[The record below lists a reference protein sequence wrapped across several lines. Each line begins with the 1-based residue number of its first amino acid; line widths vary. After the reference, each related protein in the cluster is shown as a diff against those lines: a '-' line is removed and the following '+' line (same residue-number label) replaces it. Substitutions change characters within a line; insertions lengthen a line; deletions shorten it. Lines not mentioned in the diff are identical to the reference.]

1 MKRGAEERRARL
13 EAVLERWF
21 SADDPWREAEE
32 PLRPLV
38 ELVDALRSERRSAT
52 LAPFLAMLR
61 ADGARATRLGTYVGT
76 VLRGRRVRHSF
87 TDHGIIADT
96 SFWREV
102 RRRLG
107 RKLLPEQ
114 PPDDTMAQVLTQVF
128 YQQGDGRW
136 VRALPQEELVDL
148 FRLLALEPVAMDR
161 SPTSRFADLLFA
173 ANVLA
178 HRMGGRALEAPVQRM
193 VPEEQGLQNP
203 FLVFQRRLDDLV
215 DRFLAG
221 EPLRLE
227 PGQPEHDELLALHRA
242 CRGYVDRAF
251 ANSAEH
257 GITIRVNQNLLRI
270 RQQLD
275 RVGVLLELMALGHA
289 RGAERTT
296 IELARHLI
304 GFHGA
309 KNNVRALVEEST
321 RLTAFEITQHTARTG
336 EHYITTD
343 RAEYRRMFLS
353 AAGGGVI
360 VAVMCIVK
368 TWLGQLHPTLFGK
381 AFLYSLNYA
390 AGFILIYLTGATLA
404 TKQPAMTAATLAS
417 SLRDTVGRS
426 ERYGDFAI
434 LFARLFRSQFIAFMG
449 NVLLAFP
456 VALGLSMGLAA
467 LTGAPIAAAQW
478 PAMVQD
484 LSPVASL
491 AVLHAAIAGVYLFLS
506 GLIAGSVAN
515 SARHERVPERIR
527 RHPWII
533 ATLGARAAA
542 RLAAFHERHWAG
554 IVSNAWFG
562 VFMGSTVVVGIIIGL
577 PLDIRHI
584 TFAAGNL
591 GIALHAAGFQLPVD
605 ALVWSIVGIG
615 VIGFVNFLVSF
626 TLSLG
631 VAMRSRGIPLG
642 QVDDIARAVLRH
654 FRRKPW
660 QFFFPPRGTSHQV
673 GPSSSP

>member
-1 MKRGAEERRARL
+1 MERGAEERRARL

-21 SADDPWREAEE
+21 GADERWRTADE

-38 ELVDALRSERRSAT
+38 ELVEALRNGRRSAT
-52 LAPFLAMLR
+52 LEPFLALLR
-61 ADGARATRLGTYVGT
+61 ADGARTMRLGTCVRT
-76 VLRGRRVRHSF
+76 LLRGRRVRQSF

-114 PPDDTMAQVLTQVF
+114 PPDDTVAQVLTRVF

-136 VRALPQEELVDL
+136 VRSLPQEELVEL
-148 FRLLALEPVAMDR
+148 FGLLALEPVVMDR

-173 ANVLA
+173 ASVLA

-193 VPEEQGLQNP
+193 VPEEQGLRNP

-215 DRFLAG
+215 DRFLSG

-251 ANSAEH
+251 ASSAEH

-275 RVGVLLELMALGHA
+275 RVGVLLELLTMAGV
-289 RGAERTT
+289 RGPERTGV
-296 IELARHLI
+296 ELARQLI
-304 GFHGA
+304 AFHGTR
-309 KNNVRALVEEST
+309 NNVRALVEEST

-343 RAEYRRMFLS
+343 LAEYRGMFLS
-353 AAGGGVI
+353 AAGGGII
-360 VAVMCIVK
+360 VGAMCIVK
-368 TWLGQLHPTLFGK
+368 TWLGQMHPTLFGK

-417 SLRDTVGRS
+417 SLRDTVGRA
-426 ERYGDFAI
+426 ERYEDFAI
-434 LFARLFRSQFIAFMG
+434 LFARLFRSQFIAFVG
-449 NVLLAFP
+449 NVLLALP
-456 VALGLSMGLAA
+456 VAFGLSLALAA

-478 PAMVQD
+478 PAMLQD
-484 LSPVASL
+484 LDPVASL

-533 ATLGARAAA
+533 ATLGSRAAV
-542 RLAAFHERHWAG
+542 RLASFHERHWAG

-562 VFMGSTVVVGIIIGL
+562 VFMGSTAVVGIIIGL

-591 GIALHAAGFQLPVD
+591 GIVLQAAGGHVPAA
-605 ALVWSIVGIG
+605 ALAWSIGGIA
-615 VIGFVNFLVSF
+615 VIGFMNFLVSF
-626 TLSLG
+626 TLSLS
-631 VAMRSRGIPLG
+631 VAMRSRGIPLA

-654 FRRKPW
+654 FRRRPW
-660 QFFFPPRGTSHQV
+660 HFFFPPRGTSNGV
-673 GPSSSP
+673 APSSAP